1 MPSPKKVEPA
11 LWTDRITAAAAAV
24 ISVVAVADLIRY
36 IALGELIPVV
46 TVLVLNC
53 FFVLAAAAA
62 WQGRMPYLL
71 LFVTAGGVV
80 VFVNTTYAAYAP
92 FNLGFLIQA
101 IAAGLAAV
109 TGTGLCIWKKL
120 APRALPWK
128 PAAVALLVLA
138 LFLGTWKGFT
148 DTAKAAQGDARR
160 EIWAVP
166 AQFDGQPS
174 SQPGTVEELVY
185 ETKAYATDERDVTKR
200 ALVYLPY
207 GYDESIQYNIL
218 YLMHGTGDDENY
230 WLSTHE
236 SNKVML
242 DNMIAAGVIEPLIVV
257 TPTFYVEEDCAD
269 DLDQLTWS
277 FRSALRQDL
286 ITGPWPGCLVAPLP
300 RCTPPFAAVWT
311 ISPGSAPSA
320 AAARLRRSTA
330 RPSSLRPSGISPS
343 GTSMSPAATSTL
355 PWWDRF
361 RTMPLSL
368 R

>member
-1 MPSPKKVEPA
+1 MPSPKKVDPA

-71 LFVTAGGVV
+71 LFVTAGGIV

-109 TGTGLCIWKKL
+109 IGTGLCIWKKL

-128 PAAVALLVLA
+128 PAAAALLVLA

-166 AQFDGQPS
+166 TQFDGQPS

-185 ETKAYATDERDVTKR
+185 ETKAYATDERFVAKR

-277 FRSALRQDL
+277 FRSELRQDAGGGGKVL
-286 ITGPWPGCLVAPLP
+286 HLCGDHRRCRICCQPG
-300 RCTPPFAAVWT
+300 
-311 ISPGSAPSA
+311 SPGLCRPVSGRCNHA
-320 AAARLRRSTA
+320 ALRL
-330 RPSSLRPSGISPS
+330 LRQSG
-343 GTSMSPAATSTL
+343 L
-355 PWWDRF
+355 
-361 RTMPLSL
+361 L
-368 R
+368 RLVRHLQRQPHVPGGVPPGHPV